1 MFPPLE
7 YLEWMRGR
15 PEAALHDLG
24 ASDLRGNR
32 DSGTVVPEAVASRPD
47 PPAGVTVETLL
58 ATAYGVEPEHVLV
71 TAGASHANF
80 LAEAALLGRT
90 PKPEKRTVF
99 VEEPGYEPLVKT
111 PRALGATVDRFARES
126 DSEYAVEP
134 ERLEETLTDETAL
147 VILTNRHN
155 PSGQLTRREILGEVA
170 AVVADAGARLLVDE
184 VYAPYS
190 TDGSGD
196 GPFGGVTAC
205 GLEETLVTGS
215 LTKFF
220 GRGDIQIGWLIGDPE
235 IVAEAR
241 QIMEHVP
248 TVGGVNRAMARRLLY
263 DQEAIAAES
272 RELLAGHADR
282 LQRFVTERPHLSGP
296 VFDGSTFGFL
306 KHDRMDGDAIA
317 ERAAQAGVLVV
328 PGRFFDEPDRFR
340 MSLGRAETDTEAAL
354 RAFGDVLDESV

>member
-24 ASDLRGNR
+24 ASDLIGTR
-32 DSGTVVPEAVASRPD
+32 DRDTVVPEAVANRPD

-80 LAEAALLGRT
+80 LAEAAVLGRT
-90 PKPEKRTVF
+90 EDREQGRVL
-99 VEEPGYEPLVKT
+99 VEQPGYEPLVKT
-111 PRALGATVDRFARES
+111 PQGLGATVERFPRDS
-126 DSEYAVEP
+126 DSEYAIDTA
-134 ERLEETLTDETAL
+134 RLEDTLDEETDL

-155 PSGQLTRREILGEVA
+155 PSGQRASRDILEEVA
-170 AVVADAGARLLVDE
+170 TIVADAGARLLVDE

-190 TDGSGD
+190 VDGSGE

-205 GLEETLVTGS
+205 GLTNTLVTGS

-235 IVAEAR
+235 FVTHAR
-241 QIMEHVP
+241 QIERHLP

-263 DQEAIAAES
+263 DHESIAADS
-272 RELLAGHADR
+272 RELIAGHADR
-282 LQRFVTERPHLSGP
+282 LQRFLADQPELSGP
-296 VFDGSTFGFL
+296 LFEGSSFGFL
-306 KHDRMDGDAIA
+306 KHDRLDGNVIA

-328 PGRFFDEPDRFR
+328 PGRFFDDTDRFR
-340 MSLGRAETDTEAAL
+340 ISLGRGETDTEAAL
-354 RAFGDVLDESV
+354 RAFGGVLDESV